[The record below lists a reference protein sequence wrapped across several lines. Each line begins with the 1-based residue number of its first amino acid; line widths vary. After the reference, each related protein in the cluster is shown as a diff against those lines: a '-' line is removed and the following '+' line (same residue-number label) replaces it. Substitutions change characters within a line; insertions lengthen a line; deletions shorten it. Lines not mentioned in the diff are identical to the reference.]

1 MKKNNISF
9 PVNELVSTII
19 KDHYNKK
26 LGTCNMLDYIQ
37 DKYSNISKS
46 IIIDN
51 ILTIGDILASMGYE
65 IKIDI
70 DKFDI
75 VNYNSDEYKK
85 YLMEL
90 NKKI

>member
-1 MKKNNISF
+1 
-9 PVNELVSTII
+9 
-19 KDHYNKK
+19 
-26 LGTCNMLDYIQ
+26 MLDYIQ
-37 DKYSNISKS
+37 DKYPNINRS

-51 ILTIGDILASMGYE
+51 ILIIGDVLANKGYE
-65 IKIDI
+65 IKTDI

-75 VNYNSDEYKK
+75 VNYNTDEYKK